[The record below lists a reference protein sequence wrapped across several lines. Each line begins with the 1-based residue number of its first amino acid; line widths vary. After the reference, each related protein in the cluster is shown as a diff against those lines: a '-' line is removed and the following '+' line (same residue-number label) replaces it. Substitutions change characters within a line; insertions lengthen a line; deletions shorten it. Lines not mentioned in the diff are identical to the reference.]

1 MYTLNPSQICNAKSS
16 VSCKQTCPRAI
27 ALLTTHIASY
37 ISHSVLQLTPVLT
50 THIASYNSHRF
61 LRLTSLLTALI
72 VAYNSTQTH
81 IASYNSH
88 RFLQLTSLLANSHR
102 LLPCKIICVLQF
114 TSLLATSHR
123 FLQLIFLQ
131 PHIASYNAH
140 RFVQPSIS
148 QTCSDWRLIVW
159 SAPPPTQNPNTTL
172 HTKAVAKWPPNG
184 WQLIPDV
191 TLPVTQ

>member
-1 MYTLNPSQICNAKSS
+1 MKISNIKMNRNKNDLVLRKIRHKIAMQNPMCLANKNVLVPS
-16 VSCKQTCPRAI
+16 RF
-27 ALLTTHIASY
+27 
-37 ISHSVLQLTPVLT
+37 LQLTSLLT
-50 THIASYNSHRF
+50 SHIASYNSHRF

-72 VAYNSTQTH
+72 IAYNSTQTH

-88 RFLQLTSLLANSHR
+88 RFLQLTSLLATSHR
-102 LLPCKIICVLQF
+102 LLPCKIICVVQF

-148 QTCSDWRLIVW
+148 
-159 SAPPPTQNPNTTL
+159 
-172 HTKAVAKWPPNG
+172 
-184 WQLIPDV
+184 
-191 TLPVTQ
+191 